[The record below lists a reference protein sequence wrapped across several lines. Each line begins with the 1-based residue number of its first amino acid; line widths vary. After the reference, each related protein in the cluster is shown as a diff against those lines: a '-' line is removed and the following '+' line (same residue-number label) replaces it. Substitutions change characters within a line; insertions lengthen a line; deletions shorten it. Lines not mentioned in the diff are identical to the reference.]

1 MRSGGLA
8 HSRHL
13 VVEMVNN
20 PDDARPVIG
29 PMLIRKG
36 LAAMASGTEHKD
48 RVRCAFGTQFVELR
62 IHG

>member
-1 MRSGGLA
+1 
-8 HSRHL
+8 
-13 VVEMVNN
+13 MVNN
-20 PDDARPVIG
+20 PDGAKPVIG

-48 RVRCAFGTQFVELR
+48 RVRCAFGMQFVELR